1 MTHYAEINEDGS
13 NIWEAGY
20 TNLAI
25 ELIDALPPR
34 VARRIA
40 ALMTDEYWLLNF
52 RRYCR
57 INSAV
62 RYWAKD
68 FCDRKDVQ
76 VLGLETIVA
85 YLDLAF
91 AAQKADA

>member
-1 MTHYAEINEDGS
+1 MTHTLLSDS
-13 NIWEAGY
+13 PDFDIWEAGY

-25 ELIDALPPR
+25 NLIDALPPT

-40 ALMTDEYWLLNF
+40 DLMTDEYWLLD
-52 RRYCR
+52 RDDSILRT
-57 INSAV
+57 V

-68 FCDRKDVQ
+68 FCARKDVQ
-76 VLGLETIVA
+76 ALGLETIVA

-91 AAQKADA
+91 VARGTSA